1 MGGKQGMVG
10 DEIPPNMKE
19 FSILMQIKLIL
30 TWTFFTHCLVLRAM
44 SDDFWNLEIT
54 H

>member
-1 MGGKQGMVG
+1 MVG
-10 DEIPPNMKE
+10 NVIPPNMKE

-44 SDDFWNLEIT
+44 IFGTWK
-54 H
+54 